1 MGLRIH
7 PIPTEQQRMR
17 AMSLKE
23 TLSAYWLHIQEELL
37 PWLNDTTYGP
47 LNEHHKQMVSVLGM
61 ARIEAFLPSWP
72 GLPGRPLSERSALA
86 RAFVAK
92 AVFNFSTTRLLIEML
107 SADKTLRRLCG
118 WQRAGEVPSEA
129 TFSRAFAEFATSAL
143 PSRLHE
149 ALIQDTHADRL
160 VGHISRDST
169 AIEAREKPATS
180 AKPAPEPKP
189 KRRPGR
195 PRKGEIRPASP
206 PSRIERQRD
215 MTLAAMLADLPRA
228 CDVGAKRNAKGY
240 QETWTGYKLHI
251 DTADGEIP
259 ISCVLTGA
267 SVHDSQVAIPLAT
280 ITAGR
285 VTNLYDLMDSAY
297 DVAAIKQHSR
307 DLNHVPI
314 IDINPR
320 ATPGLKQELADE
332 AKRLRRVGHRMAEQV
347 RYGERS
353 AAERVNGGLKDNHGG
368 RTVRVRGPDK
378 VMCHLMFGIL
388 SFTVLQLVRLVT

>member
-1 MGLRIH
+1 
-7 PIPTEQQRMR
+7 
-17 AMSLKE
+17 MSLRE
-23 TLSAYWLHIQEELL
+23 TLSAYWLHLQEELL
-37 PWLNDTTYGP
+37 PWLNDTTCGP
-47 LNEHHKQMVSVLGM
+47 LNEHHKQLVTVLGM
-61 ARIEAFLPSWP
+61 ARIEAFLPGWP
-72 GLPGRPLSERSALA
+72 GLPGRPLSERAALA

-92 AVFNFSTTRLLIEML
+92 AVFNFPTTRLLIEML

-149 ALIQDTHADRL
+149 ALIQGTHADRL
-160 VGHISRDST
+160 IGHISRDST
-169 AIEAREKPATS
+169 AIVAREKPAKS
-180 AKPAPEPKP
+180 DKPAAEPKR
-189 KRRPGR
+189 KRGR
-195 PRKGEIRPASP
+195 PRKGEIRSAPQ
-206 PSRIERQRD
+206 PSRIERQHG
-215 MTLAAMLADLPRA
+215 MTLTAMLADLPRA
-228 CDVGAKRNAKGY
+228 CDVGAKRNAKGH
-240 QETWTGYKLHI
+240 QESWIGYKLHI

-259 ISCVLTGA
+259 VSCVLTAA

-297 DVAAIKQHSR
+297 DVAAIKQYSR

-314 IDINPR
+314 IDVNPR

-353 AAERVNGGLKDNHGG
+353 TAERVNGGLKDNHGG

-388 SFTVLQLVRLVT
+388 SFTVLQLVRLIT